1 MNTKKLVR
9 TAVRWSA
16 ASVGMGAAAYAA
28 YVGTTWLRY
37 GHVEASSGVESDA
50 LLDRFM
56 PTYEVVER
64 HRTYVAAPAA
74 ITLAAASEM
83 DLQELRIVR
92 YIFKGRELL
101 LGTKPDERPRPRGII
116 ALTRSLGW
124 AVLAETPGREI
135 VMGAVTQPWES
146 DVVFRPVPPEAFAN
160 FNDPGYVKIVWT
172 LRADAVGDNASIF
185 RTETRVVATDAVARL
200 RFRRY
205 WSLLSPGIVLIRRA
219 TLGPVREEAERRA
232 RELQSRP
239 EVAVGAM

>member
-1 MNTKKLVR
+1 MNAKKLAR
-9 TAVRWSA
+9 NAARWSA
-16 ASVGMGAAAYAA
+16 ASVGIGVAAYAA
-28 YVGTTWLRY
+28 YAGTTWLRY
-37 GHVEASSGVESDA
+37 GHVEAAAGVESDS

-74 ITLAAASEM
+74 VTLAAASEM
-83 DLQELRIVR
+83 DLQQLRLVR
-92 YIFKGRELL
+92 YLFKGRELIL
-101 LGTKPDERPRPRGII
+101 RSKPDEKPRPRGII

-124 AVLAETPGREI
+124 GVLAETPSEI

-146 DVVFRPVPPEAFAN
+146 DVVFRAVAPEAFAS

-172 LRADAVGDNASIF
+172 LRADALGDNASIF
-185 RTETRVVATDAVARL
+185 RTETRAVATDAVARL

-205 WSLLSPGIVLIRRA
+205 WSFLSPGIVLIRRV
-219 TLGPVREEAERRA
+219 TLGPVRAEAERRA